1 MFCLLWFVFVLLL
14 LLLLYNNVDFI
25 PRWNISRQNLF
36 WHDRIDWVGLMDEAE
51 TYFFR
56 CRAIF
61 NVFGRQRPFFSLS
74 LFFFFFFLV
83 ASEWVGVLSPLT
95 FANPL
100 LRNSIGWFCCRVERQ
115 VVAKQTGR
123 CTPLYLRVCKVSGGT
138 SLWTACRSCRLQWC
152 TRTSAFPARR
162 LFLPTYP
169 CTASVFW
176 YFYTA
181 VHPCSWLGIEYQ
193 LLTYNSY
200 SLPGCIVHPWPH
212 LSIRRIIPFRIIFL
226 REETPTKICGRCW

>member
-1 MFCLLWFVFVLLL
+1 MLTLFRGGTLVVKICIDMTALTELVWWMKRKRISSAAVRSLTCLE
-14 LLLLYNNVDFI
+14 DKD
-25 PRWNISRQNLF
+25 P
-36 WHDRIDWVGLMDEAE
+36 
-51 TYFFR
+51 
-56 CRAIF
+56 
-61 NVFGRQRPFFSLS
+61 FSLS
-74 LFFFFFFLV
+74 LFFFFFFFFWV